1 MAEIVWEGALK
12 LRNCDGLRNVI
23 FRVRQRA
30 LNTSSFVALTRTVAV
45 KYGWFR
51 KQVHKKIRFQFACRN
66 FHRQLLYFGLAVRC
80 RRKTD

>member
-12 LRNCDGLRNVI
+12 LRNCDGLRSVI

-30 LNTSSFVALTRTVAV
+30 LNASSFVALTRTVAV

-51 KQVHKKIRFQFACRN
+51 KQVHKKSVSNLHVVIFIDNCFI
-66 FHRQLLYFGLAVRC
+66 LV
-80 RRKTD
+80 